1 MTEIQKPKAGHLSI
15 RGLSQQCVKALINS
29 CSGFFFSV
37 CWLWP
42 DASVPRAQIPLK
54 PRYQGRSKML
64 CHLIG
69 CFFCFSNKPT
79 RVTRNLA
86 LVQSD
91 AQESLKALTLNQLL
105 VIVLLQTSRTADSSL
120 LRKVPL
126 SNAALQVPHASN
138 FLFVFKSAS
147 VFYQESRYPLA
158 YNCVSLILWFS
169 FLFFI
174 FFIFLS
180 GAGKAMDVC
189 NENSLVYILYII
201 KHCTQYITINRNI
214 RCE

>member
-29 CSGFFFSV
+29 CSGFFFCVLIVTRCLSASSADPTQTSISREV
-37 CWLWP
+37 KNAVSPHWL
-42 DASVPRAQIPLK
+42 L
-54 PRYQGRSKML
+54 
-64 CHLIG
+64 
-69 CFFCFSNKPT
+69 FCFSNKPT

-147 VFYQESRYPLA
+147 VFYQESRYSLA

-169 FLFFI
+169 FLF